1 LTHDPERLSA
11 LGWQQLAHHLL
22 KTEDNEHVEI
32 LELKGFVADD
42 LLGAFKE
49 AHAVSTGTKCRQF
62 LFSLSLSPPERENV
76 PIEIFEKAILEIEN
90 KMGLAG
96 QPRAIV
102 FHEKEGRRHAHCVW
116 SRIDVEQMKAIN
128 LPHFKLK
135 LRDISRQLY
144 LENKWQMPRGLMN
157 SQQRNPLNF
166 TQAEW
171 QQAARAKQD
180 PRALK
185 EMFQDCWAVS
195 DSAPAFANALKE
207 RGFYLAKGDRR
218 GHVAVDW
225 RGEVYAISRWVGVKA
240 KEVLAKLGDA
250 TTLPSVAETKQ
261 MLAERFTDK
270 LRDFCTAT
278 DARHDRQHDVLAQRR
293 QKLVSVHRRDREK
306 LRTTQTE
313 RLVVENKARASNLPT
328 GLKALWF
335 RVTGRYKKIKTANEV
350 HAQKCETRDRQE
362 RQKLIEKQLRERRAL
377 QHEILQLR
385 HHHEI
390 TMKKL
395 NRDMGAYLELSG
407 KEQETAI
414 ERQSSRQPRRKR
426 TRQRHDL

>member
-1 LTHDPERLSA
+1 MILKGSQRS
-11 LGWQQLAHHLL
+11 GGMQLALHLL

-32 LELKGFVADD
+32 HELKGFVADD
-42 LLGAFKE
+42 LIGAFKE
-49 AHAVSTGTKCRQF
+49 AHAISTGTKCRQF
-62 LFSLSLSPPERENV
+62 LFSLSLSPPERESV
-76 PIEIFEKAILEIEN
+76 PVEVFEKAIADIES
-90 KMGLAG
+90 KMGLTD

-135 LRDISRQLY
+135 LRDVSRQLY
-144 LENKWQMPRGLMN
+144 LQHNWKMPRGLMN
-157 SQQRNPLNF
+157 SKERNPLNF

-171 QQAARAKQD
+171 QQAKRAKQD
-180 PRALK
+180 PRILK

-195 DSAPAFANALKE
+195 DSVSAFANALKE

-240 KEVLAKLGDA
+240 KEVRARLGKPDD
-250 TTLPSVAETKQ
+250 LPSVADTQEMIT
-261 MLAERFTDK
+261 ERFTDK
-270 LRDFCTAT
+270 LRDFSVSAETQQ
-278 DARHDRQHDVLAQRR
+278 DRRNDVLAQRR
-293 QKLVSVHRRDREK
+293 QKLVSAHRLAREN
-306 LRTTQTE
+306 LRANQAE
-313 RLVVENKARASNLPT
+313 RLVAETKGRASNLPT

-335 RVTGRYKKIKTANEV
+335 RVTGKYRKLRLANENE
-350 HAQKCETRDRQE
+350 AQENAIRDRQE
-362 RQKLIEKQLRERRAL
+362 RQKMIEIQLRERRAL
-377 QHEILQLR
+377 QHEFLQLR

-395 NRDMGAYLELSG
+395 GRDMGAYLELSG
-407 KEQETAI
+407 EGQNEAL
-414 ERQSSRQPRRKR
+414 Q
-426 TRQRHDL
+426 RQRQKSIKQVRNLRR